1 MFILYLCLTFKQVC
15 PGMSCIDMLVNCFGK
30 LREYFLSLDAFCSYV
45 VKGQREEYM
54 DSLPELLK
62 AHV

>member
-1 MFILYLCLTFKQVC
+1 
-15 PGMSCIDMLVNCFGK
+15 MSCIDMLVNCFGK